1 MLLEEFDNKKA
12 YLYESVMLTEVRT
25 LRLGESIGHA
35 IMEAELTADQVT
47 QLFQE
52 LEAGAAAGGN
62 RTMLGKGVD
71 AAKFVKASY
80 DELKRLAQNT
90 GPVSGFDA
98 AFAKGAQALGQSLGG
113 DQGVMKYI
121 NKYREFA
128 KAHPTAQKVIYGSL
142 VIAIGISAAMSGS
155 AAALALKPAI
165 VGIMKAT
172 DKLLQGESFST
183 AAMAGAEVFAA
194 GEIAKNVGGW
204 VKGLTTTGSAAP
216 VDVAA
221 SGGSAAGSAVADMP
235 GTERFQMSPAV
246 KAAYNKEMATYPA
259 NMQNDIDIQKDAYDK
274 AVANNGGTK
283 ANAAGA
289 VAEPE
294 KSSTAKGLEAN
305 RDALRAK
312 NALGNEFAK
321 KMGLPDGKHDIE
333 LSNGVPVSID
343 GKPVPA
349 NLYTPDQAQAV
360 ADGKQLGKDM
370 ATANAMAGAT
380 GQAADA
386 VSPGN
391 VLQPPVDIKGDPTLS
406 KAYTDL
412 IAKIQNTPDYNVRN
426 LPNDIANRLGLD
438 QRQSPA
444 LSLIVQRQGGGSMQ
458 GFVDSVKG
466 GGVVTTPADVAPAA
480 AVTGAAPTA
489 GNVLQPPADV
499 ASTAAPTT
507 TTPSA
512 PAAQPSVDPD
522 AQPGAPKANPTPLD
536 QSLAKPEV
544 KKAVTSIT
552 KALSDEVDSGEIK
565 SKLDLLKRVQYFIDK
580 TGIVDPTDEGAMMN
594 QVTKNLY
601 GQILQNSD
609 YNDAIEAS
617 KKAVVT
623 AIKNGG
629 VRSDADILK
638 IASKTMDGMNDYYKQ
653 TYALDLKD
661 NALLKSA
668 VSEKILQDV
677 RDLGGIKGVAANPDL
692 AVNEPQPAANPAA
705 KPAAAPAQ
713 AAPAPQQPAVRPI
726 NAPATAQ
733 ELPQGVRPITAP
745 PGQVGQIRP
754 IAPSWYGN
762 RVVRESRQ
770 YTDMQVQMLFMLAE
784 AGMWDK
790 AKAAIAG
797 SKAAQVI
804 GQNVAKGV
812 QKAAQVG
819 HNLTNKVTAD
829 KLQKSWV
836 AAKSPMDSDVIY
848 DLMVQ
853 AGVDKS
859 VLDAT
864 FQKMN
869 IEQGDSEQF
878 KQLAQQI
885 EKLDPTIKQ
894 QLAQFLK
901 QALGPETAMA
911 EEDHHMSQGYHVKN
925 NSVYGKILAKDG
937 VAVLTS
943 YDEAIK
949 LANKFDGTLIKP
961 ARNRYMVKVSEAP
974 LRVADENRTKTR
986 SRLQSINI

>member
-142 VIAIGISAAMSGS
+142 IIAIGISAAMSGS

-183 AAMAGAEVFAA
+183 AAIAGAEVFAA

-216 VDVAA
+216 VDVAS
-221 SGGSAAGSAVADMP
+221 SGSGATDTAADAGAAG
-235 GTERFQMSPAV
+235 
-246 KAAYNKEMATYPA
+246 
-259 NMQNDIDIQKDAYDK
+259 
-274 AVANNGGTK
+274 
-283 ANAAGA
+283 
-289 VAEPE
+289 EPE

-305 RDALRAK
+305 RAALRAK
-312 NALGNEFAK
+312 NALGNEFAA
-321 KMGLPDGKHDIE
+321 KMGLPAGKHNIE
-333 LSNGVPVSID
+333 LSGGVPVSID

-426 LPNDIANRLGLD
+426 LPNDITNRLGLD

-819 HNLTNKVTAD
+819 HNLANKVTAD

-836 AAKSPMDSDVIY
+836 AARSPMDSDVIY

-986 SRLQSINI
+986 PRLQSINI